1 MTHSVLLFTCL
12 ISDTCL
18 SSHLFDLNKSCMH
31 LTFTFIFFSTI
42 FQAMLVLTWPSRA
55 GRVIVKSQGQ
65 NSFAKAK
72 PRVGCFFVVLF
83 CFAMIWPLSL
93 RELGAELGSNI
104 GSSQQGM
111 TDPSE
116 WMPESTFKG
125 KTEAKVIKGLTSRV
139 AIDKSYGQHFLGIRH
154 LLKEQDPNLL
164 HIPLSVWRAQICAC

>member
-1 MTHSVLLFTCL
+1 
-12 ISDTCL
+12 
-18 SSHLFDLNKSCMH
+18 MH

-55 GRVIVKSQGQ
+55 GRVTVKRQGQ

-72 PRVGCFFVVLF
+72 PRVGWLWVFFFVFVF
-83 CFAMIWPLSL
+83 VFFAMIWPLSL

-125 KTEAKVIKGLTSRV
+125 KTKAKAIKGLTSRV
-139 AIDKSYGQHFLGIRH
+139 DIDKSYGQHFVSISY
-154 LLKEQDPNLL
+154 LLKEQDPSLL
-164 HIPLSVWRAQICAC
+164 NIPLSVWGAQICAC